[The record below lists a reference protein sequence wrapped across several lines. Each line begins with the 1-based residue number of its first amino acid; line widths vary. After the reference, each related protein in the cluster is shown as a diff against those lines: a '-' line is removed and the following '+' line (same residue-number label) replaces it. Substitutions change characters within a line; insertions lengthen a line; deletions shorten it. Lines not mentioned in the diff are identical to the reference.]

1 MNELFNVIKNS
12 LRSNSFYI
20 PSQNKFVN
28 GSSLSIKQYN
38 DLLEL
43 DATTD
48 FGLEQS
54 LRFSI
59 ITDNILT
66 TNLESTENLL
76 YFDKPF
82 ILIQIKMAQESNF
95 LGFNLAEYK
104 DGLKL
109 KTETLS
115 LSSYNTQYLSNNLAI
130 DFGLNSFLDVSIL
143 NKTYYQILNGNYG
156 NTTDILTLELFKYLK
171 NISYHGQNIGDI
183 NNVTELK
190 SLIEELPAGVIESF
204 NNLFKRI
211 NTDVDRLNSFKIKN
225 DDFVFNPTLEFMLM

>member
-59 ITDNILT
+59 ITDNILN
-66 TNLESTENLL
+66 TNLENTENLL
-76 YFDKPF
+76 YFDKQF
-82 ILIQIKMAQESNF
+82 ILIQIKMAQENNF
-95 LGFNLAEYK
+95 LGFSLAEYK
-104 DGLKL
+104 DGLKT
-109 KTETLS
+109 KTESILLS
-115 LSSYNTQYLSNNLAI
+115 AYNTQYSNNNLTI
-130 DFGLNSFLDVSIL
+130 DFGLNSFFEVSNL
-143 NKTYYQILNGNYG
+143 NKTYFQILNGNYS
-156 NTTDILTLELFKYLK
+156 NTTDIMTLEIFKYLK
-171 NISYHGQNIGDI
+171 NISYHNQAIGNI
-183 NNVTELK
+183 NNVEELK
-190 SLIEELPAGVIESF
+190 ELIEELPAGVVETF
-204 NNLFKRI
+204 DNLFKRV
-211 NTDVDRLNSFKIKN
+211 NVDVDKLNSFKIKN